1 MMAANAQQ
9 DAINRIVGLARAGR
23 FDEAALAARQAQ
35 AAGAGGP
42 VFAALAGAV
51 EFHRGQY
58 GAAIPFLQAAH
69 KARPD
74 DMTVRG
80 NLAEALF
87 RTGAVAEA
95 LPLCDEA
102 SARADRSLRLARIGG
117 HAAQEAGDFVHAV
130 ALYRVVVVA
139 DAQDWSAWNNL
150 GNALT
155 AQADWAGAVSA
166 LRKAA
171 ALVPQSLPVQLNL
184 GKTLVEAGE
193 GEEGEALLRRLTRD
207 APQDAGAFYALFDV
221 LRARGDEEGAHD
233 MIAQAARLAPQDPL
247 IQADYGQHAAMIA
260 RFGEVEA
267 PLRAALAAD
276 PSMAQAWV
284 GLASLLERLNREDE
298 LDPLREEAAGHGID
312 AASLSFIDALRFKRA
327 HAYEDALA
335 ALAAA
340 GEAVVTPAQR
350 HHLAGV
356 LLDRLGRHDEA
367 FASFAA
373 MNKDFAADASQPR
386 QRGALYREGIRAG
399 TAQITPEA
407 FAPWADYRPEQTRP
421 APIFLLG
428 FPRSGT
434 TLLDTMLMAE
444 PRVKVLEEE
453 GIIDRLEAD
462 LGGVAGLAALTPE
475 QIAAARARYFEEAG
489 KVADL
494 APDSIILDKHPMHLR
509 HAPIIRRLFPESR
522 FILALRHPCDVL
534 LSCWLTNFRLNN
546 AMSSFLDLEDAADLY
561 DAAFAQWTRACEV
574 MDLPV
579 GTVVYERLV
588 EGAEDELRPLF
599 DWLGLVWPD
608 QGLDHREAAR
618 ARGTVITASYA
629 QVTEPVYKRAAGR
642 WRKYA
647 DHLVQVEARL
657 APWIERFGY
666 ADGAVP
672 PRPVRH
678 PVEDAPC

>member
-1 MMAANAQQ
+1 MMAGTAEQ
-9 DAINRIVGLARAGR
+9 DAINRIVALARAGR
-23 FDEAALAARQAQ
+23 FDEAALAVRQAQ
-35 AAGAGGP
+35 IAGADGP

-58 GAAIPFLQAAH
+58 GAAIPFLQTAH
-69 KARPD
+69 KARPGD
-74 DMTVRG
+74 STVRG
-80 NLAEALF
+80 NLAEALY
-87 RTGAVAEA
+87 RMGRGAEA

-102 SARADRSLRLARIGG
+102 SARADRTLRLARIGG
-117 HAAQEAGDFVHAV
+117 HVAQEAGDFARAV
-130 ALYRVVVVA
+130 ALYRVVVGA
-139 DAQDWSAWNNL
+139 DPKDWSAWNNL
-150 GNALT
+150 GNALC
-155 AQADWAGAVSA
+155 AQEDWAEAVKA

-171 ALVPQSLPVQLNL
+171 TLVPQSLPVRLNL

-193 GEEGEALLRRLTRD
+193 GAEGEALLRRLTVE
-207 APQDAGAFYALFDV
+207 APRDAGAFYALFDV
-221 LRARGDEEGAHD
+221 LRARGDEDGAHA

-267 PLRAALAAD
+267 PLRAALAVD

-298 LDPLREEAAGHGID
+298 LDGLREDAARHGID
-312 AASLSFIDALRFKRA
+312 ATSLAFIDALRFKRA
-327 HAYEDALA
+327 HAYEEALA

-350 HHLAGV
+350 HHLSGV

-373 MNKDFAADASQPR
+373 MNADFAADASQPR
-386 QRGALYREGIRAG
+386 QRGAMYRDGIRTG
-399 TAQITPEA
+399 TAQLTPEW
-407 FAPWADYRPEQTRP
+407 FAPWADYRPELTRP

-462 LGGVAGLAALTPE
+462 LGGVAALPALTPE

-494 APDSIILDKHPMHLR
+494 AADSIILDKHPMHLR
-509 HAPIIRRLFPESR
+509 HAPVIRRLFPESR
-522 FILALRHPCDVL
+522 FILVLRHPCDVL

-546 AMSSFLDLEDAADLY
+546 AMASFLDLEDAADLY
-561 DAAFAQWTRACEV
+561 DAAFTQWTKACAV

-588 EGAEDELRPLF
+588 EGAESELRPLF
-599 DWLGLVWPD
+599 DWLGLNWPD

-642 WRKYA
+642 WRNYA
-647 DHLVQVEARL
+647 AQLAGVEARL
-657 APWIERFGY
+657 APWIARFGY

-672 PRPVRH
+672 ARPARH
-678 PVEDAPC
+678 PLGDEA